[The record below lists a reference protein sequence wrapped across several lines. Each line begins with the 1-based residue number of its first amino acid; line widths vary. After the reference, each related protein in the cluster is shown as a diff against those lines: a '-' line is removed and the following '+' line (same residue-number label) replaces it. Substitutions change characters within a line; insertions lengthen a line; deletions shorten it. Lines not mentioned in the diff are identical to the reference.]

1 MQTIRIDLPRPHTGQ
16 RKVLGSKARFR
27 VLMCGRRWGKSLISK
42 QYTITE
48 ALDGKINAYIT
59 PNYSLAKV
67 FFDEIAKII
76 PNEVATINKS
86 DLVFKFVTGGE
97 IRFFTGER
105 LDNLRGLKFHNVIID
120 EACYIPNLEDAW
132 NNAIRPTLT
141 DYQGRALFIS
151 TPRGKDF
158 FYRLYLRSGEK
169 DFESFKYTTYD
180 NPFINDIEIDDAKA
194 SLPKAV
200 FEQEYMANPM
210 ENAANPFG
218 MDFIRSNIQTLSSNQ
233 PICYGIDLAKSFDY
247 SVIIGLDINGSVCYY
262 DRFQNDWTN
271 TKSKIKQLANVPKVI
286 DATGVGD
293 PIVEELQ
300 RDDYTIEGFKFTSQS
315 KQQLIEGL
323 VLAIQQGLIKYP
335 EGSIVDE
342 LSLFEYVYT
351 KTGVKY
357 SAPNGMHDDAVCSL
371 ALAWRSF
378 TQGRTLGQYAL
389 I

>member
-1 MQTIRIDLPRPHTGQ
+1 MQTIQIELPKPHEGQ
-16 RKVLGSKARFR
+16 RKVLQSKARFR

-48 ALDGKINAYIT
+48 ALAGNINAYIT
-59 PNYSLAKV
+59 PTYSLAKV

-76 PNEVATINKS
+76 PNEVATANKS

-120 EACYIPNLEDAW
+120 EASYITHLEDAW

-141 DYQGRALFIS
+141 DFQGRALFIS

-158 FYRLYLRSGEK
+158 FYRLYLRNGEK
-169 DFESFKYTTYD
+169 DFESFKYSTYD
-180 NPFINDIEIDDAKA
+180 NPFINNQEIDDAKA

-200 FEQEYMANPM
+200 FEQEYLANPM

-218 MDFIRSNIQTLSSNQ
+218 MDFIRANVQKLSRNE
-233 PICYGIDLAKSFDY
+233 PVCYGIDLAKSYDY
-247 SVIIGLDINGSVCYY
+247 SVIIGLDINGAVCHY
-262 DRFQNDWTN
+262 DRFQADWAI
-271 TKSKIKQLANVPKVI
+271 TKSKINQLANVPKVI

-300 RDDYTIEGFKFTSQS
+300 RYDYMIEGFKFTSTS

-335 EGSIVDE
+335 EGTIVDE

-351 KTGVKY
+351 KKGVRY
-357 SAPNGMHDDAVCSL
+357 SAPEGMHDDAVCSL
-371 ALAWRSF
+371 ALAWRGF
-378 TQGRTLGQYAL
+378 TQSKNLGQYAL

>member
-1 MQTIRIDLPRPHTGQ
+1 MQTIAIELPKPHEGQ
-16 RKVLGSKARFR
+16 RNVLESKARFR

-42 QYTITE
+42 QYVITE
-48 ALDGKINAYIT
+48 SLAGNVNAYIT
-59 PNYSLAKV
+59 PTYSLAKV
-67 FFDEIAKII
+67 FFDEIAKLI
-76 PNEVATINKS
+76 PNEVATANKS

-120 EACYIPNLEDAW
+120 EACYIPHLEDAW

-141 DYQGRALFIS
+141 DFQGRALFIS

-158 FYRLYLRSGEK
+158 FYRLYLRNGDK
-169 DFESFKYTTYD
+169 DFQSFKYTTYD
-180 NPFINDIEIDDAKA
+180 NPFINNQEIDDAKA
-194 SLPKAV
+194 SLPSAV
-200 FEQEYMANPM
+200 FEQEYLANPM

-218 MDFIRSNIQTLSSNQ
+218 MDFIRANIQTLSQNNA
-233 PICYGIDLAKSFDY
+233 ICYGIDVAKSYDY
-247 SVIIGLDINGSVCYY
+247 TVIIGLDAHGSVCHYE
-262 DRFQNDWTN
+262 RFQADWN
-271 TKSKIKQLANVPKVI
+271 ATKEKIKLLDKVPKVI

-293 PIVEELQ
+293 PIVEDLQ
-300 RDDYTIEGFKFTSQS
+300 RDDYMIEGFKFTSTS

-323 VLAIQQGLIKYP
+323 VLAIQQGLVKYP
-335 EGSIVDE
+335 DGTIVDE

-351 KTGVKY
+351 KTGVRY

-371 ALAWRSF
+371 ALAWRGF
-378 TQGRTLGQYAL
+378 AQGRTLGQYAL

>member
-1 MQTIRIDLPRPHTGQ
+1 MQTIAIELPKPHEGQ
-16 RKVLGSKARFR
+16 RNVLESKARFR

-48 ALDGKINAYIT
+48 ALAGNINAYIT
-59 PNYSLAKV
+59 PTYSLAKV
-67 FFDEIAKII
+67 FFDEIAKLI
-76 PNEVATINKS
+76 PNEVATANKS

-120 EACYIPNLEDAW
+120 EACYIPHLEDAW

-158 FYRLYLRSGEK
+158 FYRLYLRNGDK

-180 NPFINDIEIDDAKA
+180 NPFINNQEIDDAKA
-194 SLPKAV
+194 SLPEAV
-200 FEQEYMANPM
+200 FEQEYLANPM

-218 MDFIRSNIQTLSSNQ
+218 MDFIRANIQTLSENK
-233 PICYGIDLAKSFDY
+233 PICYGIDVAKSYDY
-247 SVIIGLDINGSVCYY
+247 TVIIGIDVNGSVCHYE
-262 DRFQNDWTN
+262 RFQADWSA
-271 TKSKIKQLANVPKVI
+271 TKEKIKQLDKVPKVI

-293 PIVEELQ
+293 PIVEDLQ
-300 RDDYTIEGFKFTSQS
+300 RDDYMIEGFKFTSTS

-335 EGSIVDE
+335 EGTIVDE

-351 KTGVKY
+351 KTGVRY

-371 ALAWRSF
+371 ALAWRGF
-378 TQGRTLGQYAL
+378 AQGRTLGQYAL

>member
-1 MQTIRIDLPRPHTGQ
+1 MQTIAIELPKPHEGQ
-16 RKVLGSKARFR
+16 RNVLESKARFR

-48 ALDGKINAYIT
+48 ALAGNINAYIT
-59 PNYSLAKV
+59 PTYSLAKV
-67 FFDEIAKII
+67 FFDEIAKLI
-76 PNEVATINKS
+76 PNEVATANKS

-120 EACYIPNLEDAW
+120 EACYISNLEDAW

-158 FYRLYLRSGEK
+158 FYRLYLRNGDK
-169 DFESFKYTTYD
+169 DFQSFKYTTYD
-180 NPFINDIEIDDAKA
+180 NPFINNQEIDDAKA
-194 SLPKAV
+194 SLPSAV
-200 FEQEYMANPM
+200 FEQEYLANPM

-218 MDFIRSNIQTLSSNQ
+218 MDFIRANIQTLSENK
-233 PICYGIDLAKSFDY
+233 PICYGIDVAKSYDY
-247 SVIIGLDINGSVCYY
+247 TVIIGLDANGSVCHYE
-262 DRFQNDWTN
+262 RFQADWN
-271 TKSKIKQLANVPKVI
+271 ATKEKIKQLDKVPKVI

-293 PIVEELQ
+293 PIVEDLQ
-300 RDDYTIEGFKFTSQS
+300 RDDYMIEGFKFTSTS

-323 VLAIQQGLIKYP
+323 VLAIQQGLVKYP
-335 EGSIVDE
+335 DGTIVDE

-351 KTGVKY
+351 NRGVKY
-357 SAPNGMHDDAVCSL
+357 SAPDGMHDDAVCSL
-371 ALAWRSF
+371 ALAWRGF
-378 TQGRTLGQYAL
+378 AQGRTLGQYAL